1 MTTQHSVI
9 VGIDLGD
16 RYSHLCLLGA
26 ENGEVIEE
34 DRIATSK
41 EAFGRHFSG
50 AEPMLV
56 AIETG
61 THSP

>member
-34 DRIATSK
+34 GRIATSK